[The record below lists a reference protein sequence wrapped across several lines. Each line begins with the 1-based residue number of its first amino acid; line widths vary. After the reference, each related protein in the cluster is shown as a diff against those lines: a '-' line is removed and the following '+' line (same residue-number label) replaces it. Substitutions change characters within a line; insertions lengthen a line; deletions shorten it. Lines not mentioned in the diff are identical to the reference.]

1 MSQHLEYTIQ
11 RSDRGH
17 AVSGPAL
24 GKPSVFDSETQAIA
38 LARHLIAAKS
48 GGGYIT
54 GPDGQRDFYQGSR
67 HLYQDGLSSRHE

>member
-1 MSQHLEYTIQ
+1 MNEGLEYRIQ
-11 RSDRGH
+11 RSDRGY

-24 GKPSVFDSETQAIA
+24 GKPSVFDSEAQAIA

-54 GPDGQRDFYQGSR
+54 GPDGERDFYQGSR
-67 HLYQDGLSSRHE
+67 HLTQSVSAR

>member
-1 MSQHLEYTIQ
+1 MSEQLEYIIKCT
-11 RSDRGH
+11 DRGYT
-17 AVSGPAL
+17 VSGPAL

-54 GPDGQRDFYQGSR
+54 GPGGERDFYQGSR
-67 HLYQDGLSSRHE
+67 HLTQDAAIQR